1 MGNAE
6 ILQSRRRR
14 VFFRLPAI
22 SDAPRYLLPL
32 DQFAH
37 PPLGADAALP
47 SYMAQPALREQ
58 RPNQSMTYTTIIP
71 KQTTP
76 RIVHHARRKAP
87 GSDSL
92 TSMLVA
98 IAYPSV
104 GPHGVLTMPTIYL
117 LLLLSIG
124 ALAVYLLYEAGKL
137 TPRRRKR
144 LTESKGVST
153 VTRTMVPTTQ
163 ADMAPLD
170 YDQTAKDGTSRD
182 RPVEKPA
189 DPIVKG

>member
-1 MGNAE
+1 
-6 ILQSRRRR
+6 
-14 VFFRLPAI
+14 
-22 SDAPRYLLPL
+22 
-32 DQFAH
+32 
-37 PPLGADAALP
+37 
-47 SYMAQPALREQ
+47 
-58 RPNQSMTYTTIIP
+58 
-71 KQTTP
+71 
-76 RIVHHARRKAP
+76 
-87 GSDSL
+87 
-92 TSMLVA
+92 
-98 IAYPSV
+98 
-104 GPHGVLTMPTIYL
+104 MPTIYL